1 MMGMMI
7 LYGLKTFAALLKS
20 RKSHLYKK
28 YEKKYM
34 TSSYLIQKLSYSVGP
49 CPPRL
54 TLASLNDHVAGK
66 KNVRYLGPKNYMSS
80 LNYIT

>member
-28 YEKKYM
+28 YEKKYEKKYM

-49 CPPRL
+49 CPPPL
-54 TLASLNDHVAGK
+54 TLASLNDHEAGK
-66 KNVRYLGPKNYMSS
+66 KMLDISDQKIICP
-80 LNYIT
+80 L